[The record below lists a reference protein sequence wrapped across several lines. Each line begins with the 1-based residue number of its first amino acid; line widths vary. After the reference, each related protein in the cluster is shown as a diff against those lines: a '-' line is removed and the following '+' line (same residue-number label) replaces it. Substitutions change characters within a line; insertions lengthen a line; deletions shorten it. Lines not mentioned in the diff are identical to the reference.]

1 MSDLKLSNM
10 LSLLKNVRQTSN
22 GYTSRCPSHDDN
34 KNSLSLAEGENG
46 KPLLKC
52 FAGCSFQ
59 DIIAALNIST
69 NGNGHKPQKQI
80 EAIYD
85 YTDETG
91 KMLYQ
96 CVRSEGKDF
105 RWRHY
110 DKTGKEIWNL
120 NGVRRVPYRLA
131 ELAKLSSIQDIVM
144 TEGEK
149 DADTLTAHGFPAT
162 NHKNWQADFNYLL
175 KGKKVVIFQDHDRTG
190 VEFAEK
196 AARMIFRESEAVK
209 IVDCFRDEP
218 LPDKHGKD
226 VSDYLQAHSIEELK
240 NLCHQTLDWKPL
252 ANEETSCKSDEAGLK
267 VVCLSDVAAEEIE
280 WLWKP
285 FIPIGEF
292 TIIEGI
298 EGLGKSWI
306 GCALACAVADGKKL
320 PFSES
325 EPMVP
330 CNVLMLSAEDS
341 LSHTVKPRLL
351 SMRANLER
359 IFAIDEMFSFS
370 DFKDFI
376 QFEAVV
382 AEYEPRLVIIDPM
395 FSYTGGK
402 DLNQES
408 ASRPIAAKLIE
419 IAQKYNCAIGGVRH
433 LGKAKGN
440 GDACA
445 AGLGSIAW
453 RASARSVLLVGQD
466 EETGE
471 KAVCQTKSNLH
482 EQAKIS
488 IGFEIINGQFLWKGE
503 PSTLTKEKMLAQPKD
518 EETKVEQTEAVEFLR
533 EVLRG
538 DGEHSSAEVDKEAKE
553 AKISTYALRKAKVIL
568 KVKSYKKGGTF
579 GGEKS
584 WFMKLPETEESESV
598 AEDADIQPLRH
609 LQPSQSDKTT
619 CNNSLAED
627 VENEKNQHLQ
637 LNQET
642 SSDSLVPKVQM
653 KSICKCG
660 TDGFAGERC
669 QSCGE
674 VIIPF

>member
-1 MSDLKLSNM
+1 MADLKLNDI
-10 LSLLKNVRQTSN
+10 LPLLENVRQTSN
-22 GYTSRCPSHDDN
+22 GYSARCPAHDDN
-34 KNSLSLAEGENG
+34 KNSLSLNEGVNG
-46 KPLLKC
+46 KLLFKC
-52 FAGCSFQ
+52 HAECSFQ
-59 DIIAALNIST
+59 QITAALNIST
-69 NGNGHKPQKQI
+69 NGNGHKPQRQT

-85 YTDETG
+85 YTDESG

-131 ELAKLSSIQDIVM
+131 ELAKLSSIQDVVM

-162 NHKNWQADFNYLL
+162 NHKNWRADFNYLL
-175 KGKKVVIFQDHDRTG
+175 KGKKVVIFQDHDRAG

-196 AARMIFRESEAVK
+196 AAQMIFRESEAVK
-209 IVDCFRDEP
+209 IVDCFADEP

-226 VSDYLQAHSIEELK
+226 VSDYLKIHSFEELREIVH
-240 NLCHQTLDWKPL
+240 NTPNWKPL
-252 ANEETSCKSDEAGLK
+252 EHSETSCKSDEVGLK
-267 VVCLSDVAAEEIE
+267 VVCMSDVVAEEIV

-306 GCALACAVADGKKL
+306 GCALACAVADGKPL

-325 EPMVP
+325 EPLEP
-330 CNVLMLSAEDS
+330 GNVLMLSAEDS

-376 QFEAVV
+376 KFEAVV

-408 ASRPIAAKLIE
+408 ASRPIAGKLIE

-433 LGKAKGN
+433 LGKSKGN
-440 GDACA
+440 GDARA

-471 KAVCQTKSNLH
+471 KAVCQTKNNLH

-488 IGFEIINGQFLWKGE
+488 IGFEIVNGQFLWKGQ
-503 PSTLTKEKMLAQPKD
+503 PSTLTKEKMLAQPKND
-518 EETKVEQTEAVEFLR
+518 ETKAEQTEATEFLR
-533 EVLRG
+533 EVLR
-538 DGEHSSAEVDKEAKE
+538 DGERASKDVEKEAKE
-553 AKISTYALRKAKVIL
+553 AGIFTYALRKAKGIL
-568 KVKSYKKGGTF
+568 GVKSIKKGGTF
-579 GGEKS
+579 GGEKG
-584 WFMKLPETEESESV
+584 WFMKLPETEESESTT
-598 AEDADIQPLRH
+598 EDADIQPIQH
-609 LQPSQSDKTT
+609 LQSNASDKTSYS
-619 CNNSLAED
+619 NDLAED
-627 VENEKNQHLQ
+627 VENKNNQHLQ
-637 LNQET
+637 QNQAT
-642 SSDSLVPKVQM
+642 SSNGLVPNVRM
-653 KSICKCG
+653 KAICRCG
-660 TDGFAGERC
+660 ADGFAAENC
-669 QSCGE
+669 QACGE
-674 VIIPF
+674 VLIPF